1 MFLFLHILRDKS
13 LFQSTPKCTGKT
25 SGSLAWMQKC
35 CFPLYNALCLTSP
48 DICHILFPPFPHICW
63 VVFSAMFTLF
73 LQVGRVSKCLCW
85 PSAIILTCAE
95 SIPVTITTPWE
106 VCIFSEQNMCLEKI
120 RQHLNRDAASL
131 CASLKRSFQYYVSQ
145 ERACGFPFL
154 KCFSLCLSVYFTI
167 RMLSPR
173 LLPSLGFCSLM
184 WWQRSVADEIKHALL

>member
-13 LFQSTPKCTGKT
+13 LFQSTPKCTGRT
-25 SGSLAWMQKC
+25 SVSLAWMQKYSG

-120 RQHLNRDAASL
+120 RQHLNRRSVSL
-131 CASLKRSFQYYVSQ
+131 CFTETQLPILRLAGARLR
-145 ERACGFPFL
+145 
-154 KCFSLCLSVYFTI
+154 FSLSKVFFSVFVG
-167 RMLSPR
+167 LFHHQDAFSAF
-173 LLPSLGFCSLM
+173 PSLSGVLQSNVMTEICG
-184 WWQRSVADEIKHALL
+184 WWN